1 MPIFLLKFRQNMGPC
16 LPALRHGLGV
26 VLPLPLELVWSLPG
40 LGDGVGLGGG
50 DGAPHPVYVRLAVVA
65 AALHVLHDLPLGAE
79 LRPVWRH
86 EVGVHLVAAALP
98 VDRVRVKVK
107 ILEAIWPAYF
117 FQRQRT
123 EKIQVMKNP
132 S

>member
-40 LGDGVGLGGG
+40 LGEGVGLGGG
-50 DGAPHPVYVRLAVVA
+50 DRAPDPVYVRLAVVA